1 MKKIVFT
8 TINALLFIGHAHAQT
23 CNLKIATSA
32 PNNRYEIVA
41 SSDGREILDKQTK
54 LIWQRCSI
62 GQIWD
67 GQSCAGTPTQLTWD
81 KALIKAKALNN
92 GYRLP
97 NIKELQ
103 SIVEESC
110 REPAINEKI
119 FPNTNSSR
127 AEAAYWTSSP
137 IPLGNNVWVVDFN
150 NGSTFFPDKDDSEA
164 NAVRAVRS
172 SK

>member
-8 TINALLFIGHAHAQT
+8 ALSLLFISHAHAQT
-23 CNLKIATSA
+23 CNLQIISSA

-41 SSDGREILDKQTK
+41 SSAGSEILDKQTK

-62 GQIWD
+62 GQTWD
-67 GQSCAGTPTQLTWD
+67 GQTCIGTPTKLTWD
-81 KALIKAKALNN
+81 QALIKANALKN

-103 SIVEESC
+103 SLVEESC
-110 REPAINEKI
+110 HEPAINEKI

-127 AEAAYWTSSP
+127 ATAAYWTSSP
-137 IPLGNNVWVVDFN
+137 VPDGNNVWVVDFT
-150 NGSTFFPDKDDSEA
+150 NGGTYFPDKTGLYA
-164 NAVRAVRS
+164 NPVRAVRS